1 MRKMEKGGLGHLK
14 KLEKKDR
21 LMIAGRAKALEPVGG
36 TARIER
42 RARRRCG

>member
-14 KLEKKDR
+14 KLEKKDQP
-21 LMIAGRAKALEPVGG
+21 MIASRAKALQPVAG